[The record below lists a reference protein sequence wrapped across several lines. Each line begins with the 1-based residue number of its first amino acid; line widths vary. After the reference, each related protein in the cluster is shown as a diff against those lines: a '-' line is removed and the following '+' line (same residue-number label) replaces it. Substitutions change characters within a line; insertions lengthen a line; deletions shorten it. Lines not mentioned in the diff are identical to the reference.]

1 MSRIMLAFALACLT
15 VSVAVANDFC
25 LVIDSPTF
33 TDSQFVLQKA
43 KLAPRNVAP
52 IQGYFALFDSL
63 SGTYFAFYP
72 ISGQSVVSSAGN
84 GVLGFVMYNIY
95 VSPGGGG
102 GGGTDN
108 SDVTLNCQ
116 AGSDG
121 KIGVMDSCS
130 GTINN
135 AGVLTGVVG
144 HFITCGKNVA
154 IP

>member
-1 MSRIMLAFALACLT
+1 MSRTMLAFALSCIT
-15 VSVAVANDFC
+15 VSVAVAKDFC

-52 IQGYFALFDSL
+52 LQGYFAQFDSVT
-63 SGTYFAFYP
+63 GTYDAFYP
-72 ISGQSVVSSAGN
+72 ISGQSVVNSAGN

-95 VSPGGGG
+95 VSASGGGG
-102 GGGTDN
+102 SSGNTDVKLNCEAGTD
-108 SDVTLNCQ
+108 S
-116 AGSDG
+116 

-130 GTINN
+130 GTLDN

-144 HFITCGKNVA
+144 HFIDCGPLVA

>member
-1 MSRIMLAFALACLT
+1 MLAFAFSCIT
-15 VSVAVANDFC
+15 VSLAIANDFC

-33 TDSQFVLQKA
+33 TGSQFVLKNA
-43 KLAPRNVAP
+43 KLGPRNVAP
-52 IQGYFALFDSL
+52 LQGYFAWFDSV
-63 SGTYFAFYP
+63 SGTYDAFYP

-95 VSPGGGG
+95 VSPGSGGG
-102 GGGTDN
+102 GGSGN
-108 SDVTLNCQ
+108 SFVKLSCQ

-130 GTINN
+130 GTLDDAGILS
-135 AGVLTGVVG
+135 GVLG
-144 HFITCGKNVA
+144 HFINCGPLVK